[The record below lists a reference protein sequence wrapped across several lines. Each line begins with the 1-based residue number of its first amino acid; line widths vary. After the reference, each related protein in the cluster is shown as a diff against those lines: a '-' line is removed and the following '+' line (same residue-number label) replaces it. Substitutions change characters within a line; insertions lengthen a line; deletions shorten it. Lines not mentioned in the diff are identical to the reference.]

1 MTIKLE
7 NFSATI
13 DVESVEITS
22 VTDNVKAKTASV
34 ELLINNK
41 YGTTLYGFTYVT
53 SWEDSEVLTWA
64 NNELNK
70 YVIK

>member
-22 VTDNVKAKTASV
+22 VNDNVKAKIASV
-34 ELLINNK
+34 ELVINEK
-41 YGTTLYGFTYVT
+41 YGTTLQGFTYDT
-53 SWEDSEVLTWA
+53 SWEDSEVLAWA

>member
-1 MTIKLE
+1 MKIKLD

-34 ELLINNK
+34 NLVINQK
-41 YGTTLYGFTYVT
+41 YGTTLDGFIYTK
-53 SWEDSEVLTWA
+53 SWEDSEVLSWA
-64 NNELNK
+64 TNELNK
-70 YVIK
+70 YEVE

>member
-1 MTIKLE
+1 MKIKLE

-13 DVESVEITS
+13 EIESVEITN
-22 VTDNVKAKTASV
+22 VNDNIKAKTASV
-34 ELLINNK
+34 DLVINAK
-41 YGTTLYGFTYVT
+41 FGTTLHGFTYSST
-53 SWEDSEVLTWA
+53 WEDSEVLQWA

>member
-1 MTIKLE
+1 MKIKLN

-13 DVESVEITS
+13 DIQSVEITS
-22 VTDNVKAKTASV
+22 VNDNVKSKTASV
-34 ELLINNK
+34 DLVLNGK
-41 YGTTLYGFTYVT
+41 YGTTLNGFEYSTT
-53 SWEDSEVLTWA
+53 WEDSEVLEWA

>member
-1 MTIKLE
+1 MTIKLA

-13 DVESVEITS
+13 EIESVEIII

-34 ELLINNK
+34 DIVINQK
-41 YGTTLYGFTYVT
+41 YGATLNGFTYT
-53 SWEDSEVLTWA
+53 KSWEDSDVLTWA

-70 YVIK
+70 YEIK

>member
-7 NFSATI
+7 QFSATI

-34 ELLINNK
+34 NIVINNN
-41 YGTTLYGFTYVT
+41 YGTTLDGFTYVT